1 MLEVAPDILQ
11 LGLASSAVVAR
22 GVDNSKIVP
31 ELIAY
36 RRQIGKRLGGYWK
49 NRSVSSHPAIEEYHR
64 IHSMF
69 GVQNEP
75 PAPEK
80 LLSFIRRKRD
90 FTSTSAVVDSY
101 NIVSTRTLLSI
112 GAHDISKFPAPI
124 TLRKCEADDVYIPLG
139 QTERQDLTGEYAYID
154 ADNRV
159 ICRLEVLQGD
169 HSKVTREST
178 DIAFFLQG
186 NEKIAPAT
194 LLKGSWLLI
203 EMIEKFCGGKAELV
217 NFIDAGV
224 AKATAPQKPN
234 VSFEEFK
241 SLNLMVGT
249 VESSTALD
257 GSPALTSLIVNAD
270 RERQVLAVSSQLP
283 DDIAGQRVVLATEL
297 HPLKIG
303 ETTFD
308 SYVLSV
314 NTSNATE
321 TMRVAA
327 EIPNGIPLF

>member
-22 GVDNSKIVP
+22 GVDNTKIVP

-36 RRQIGKRLGGYWK
+36 RRQVGQRLGGYWK

-69 GVQNEP
+69 GVENEP

-112 GAHDISKFPAPI
+112 GAHDLSKFPAPI
-124 TLRKCEADDVYIPLG
+124 TLRKCEADDVYVPLG
-139 QTERQDLTGEYAYID
+139 QTERQDVTGEYAYVD
-154 ADNRV
+154 ADSKV

-194 LLKGSWLLI
+194 LLKGSWLLV
-203 EMIEKFCGGKAELV
+203 EMIEKFCGGEAELV
-217 NFIDAGV
+217 DFLDAGV
-224 AKATAPQKPN
+224 VNATAPQKPN

-241 SLNLMVGT
+241 SLNLKVGT
-249 VESSTALD
+249 VQAATPLENNES
-257 GSPALTSLIVNAD
+257 LTSLTVCA
-270 RERQVLAVSSQLP
+270 RSERQVLAVSSQLP
-283 DDIAGQRVVLATEL
+283 ETIAGQQVVLATEL

-303 ETTFD
+303 EVTFD
-308 SYVLSV
+308 SYLLSV
-314 NTSNATE
+314 NTTE
-321 TMRVAA
+321 GA
-327 EIPNGIPLF
+327 EAMNQVYDIPDGIPLF